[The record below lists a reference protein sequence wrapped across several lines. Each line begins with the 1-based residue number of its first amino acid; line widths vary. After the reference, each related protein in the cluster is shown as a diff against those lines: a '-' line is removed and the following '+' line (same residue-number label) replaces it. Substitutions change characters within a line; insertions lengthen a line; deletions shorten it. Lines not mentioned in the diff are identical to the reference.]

1 MDPGYSSTT
10 NSARPESR
18 SGRNSGKTRRGVARG
33 IYFVTRP
40 GPSKRLPGPRGSAIA
55 QRAAFQI
62 AAGTS
67 GSGIHAAAERSK
79 YVRQAMALYEAQ
91 TYEPQKAAH
100 LQPHGSRILL
110 HDELCQSTKTVQ
122 EEFRE
127 NEARNRK
134 RNLLR
139 QSACGLVSGKRS
151 EELQDDTSSVGLAHQ
166 SVFPDRAVAPAF
178 NAPPFRLQPAP
189 SPAPADP
196 GSVPRPS
203 EVNTSDRR
211 RRPTKRR
218 PSKELKASSPAP
230 CPI

>member
-1 MDPGYSSTT
+1 MQEGILRQLPRLST
-10 NSARPESR
+10 
-18 SGRNSGKTRRGVARG
+18 
-33 IYFVTRP
+33 
-40 GPSKRLPGPRGSAIA
+40 RLPGPRGSAGV

-62 AAGTS
+62 AAGALAGTS
-67 GSGIHAAAERSK
+67 GSGIHAAVERSK

-139 QSACGLVSGKRS
+139 QSACGLVSGKRR
-151 EELQDDTSSVGLAHQ
+151 EEVQDDTSSVGLAHQ
-166 SVFPDRAVAPAF
+166 SVFPDRAVAPAC
-178 NAPPFRLQPAP
+178 NAPP
-189 SPAPADP
+189 
-196 GSVPRPS
+196 
-203 EVNTSDRR
+203 
-211 RRPTKRR
+211 
-218 PSKELKASSPAP
+218 
-230 CPI
+230 C